1 MNIRY
6 ASNGV
11 LCGLIASLV
20 ISWAAVAAEGPPPAS
35 AEPSKEMRAKMASV
49 HERMAACLRSDKPI
63 ADCRR
68 EMMKS
73 CQKLLGEHGCPMMG
87 MHDGMMNDGMMNDG
101 MMKGP
106 TSDAPK
112 DK

>member
-6 ASNGV
+6 ASNRV

-20 ISWAAVAAEGPPPAS
+20 ISWAAVAAEGAPPAS

-49 HERMAACLRSDKPI
+49 HERMAACLRSDKPF

-73 CQKLLGEHGCPMMG
+73 CQKLMGEHGCPMMG
-87 MHDGMMNDGMMNDG
+87 MHDGMMNDGMM
-101 MMKGP
+101 KGP
-106 TSDAPK
+106 TSEAPK